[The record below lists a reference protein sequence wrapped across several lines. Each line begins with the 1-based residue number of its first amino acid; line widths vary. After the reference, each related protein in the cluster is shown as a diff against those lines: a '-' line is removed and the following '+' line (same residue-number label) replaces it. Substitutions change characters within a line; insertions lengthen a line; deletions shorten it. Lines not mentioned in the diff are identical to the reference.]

1 MDENLSLDTA
11 IVTGGGGLL
20 GRAICLE
27 LARTGYRRIAIIDLA
42 EQAARGSAEAIRAEF
57 ASVDVLTIT
66 GNILEPGLPDDVIAD
81 IGRDGRRLSCIVNN
95 AAANRPG
102 SAATVTREDWDLMM
116 SVNVAGPMFLCQAAI
131 PHWREHGRGA
141 SVVNIS
147 SRAWLAG
154 TGVAYSASKA
164 GLIGLTHALAVE
176 LGPLGVRV
184 NAVGPSWFDSPFN
197 KQARN
202 EEERL
207 RIADVQARMSP
218 LGRHVRPAD
227 IADAVAFLASPKS
240 SFITG
245 ETIYVAGGGQ
255 LAVNASAT
263 RVF

>member
-1 MDENLSLDTA
+1 MSDDISLDTA

-27 LARTGYRRIAIIDLA
+27 LAKTGFQRIVIIDLV
-42 EQAARGSAEAIRAEF
+42 EQTGQDSAAAVRAEV
-57 ASVDVLTIT
+57 ASTEVLVIR
-66 GNILEPGLPDDVIAD
+66 GDILEPHLPERIMNEIV
-81 IGRDGRRLSCIVNN
+81 RDGRRVSCIVNN

-102 SAATVTREDWDLMM
+102 TAATVKREDWDLMM
-116 SVNVAGPMFLCQAAI
+116 GVNLTGPMFLCQAAI

-154 TGVAYSASKA
+154 TGAAYSASKA

-197 KQARN
+197 KQART
-202 EEERL
+202 EEERV

-218 LGRHVRPAD
+218 LGRHVRPTD
-227 IADAVAFLASPKS
+227 IANTVAFLASPKAA
-240 SFITG
+240 FITG

-263 RVF
+263 RAS